1 MKRYAFL
8 LVTALLGATGCANM
22 DNLGRKLDIVS
33 EHVGTE
39 KPVYEGHIT
48 SAARIGAMTA
58 VQFTD
63 GKEFEVADCPSTL
76 VPGDTVRIY
85 KIEKG
90 YAAHLWRDS
99 QAQLKS

>member
-1 MKRYAFL
+1 MKKIVLMA
-8 LVTALLGATGCANM
+8 VLLGATTGCANM
-22 DNLGRKLDIVS
+22 DTLGRKLDIVS
-33 EHVGTE
+33 EHVGSD

-48 SAARIGAMTA
+48 SAARIGALTA

-76 VPGDTVRIY
+76 VPGDVVRIY
-85 KIEKG
+85 KIDKG

-99 QAQLKS
+99 QASLKS